1 MGRKVWCK
9 KIVNILL
16 VDFSNVMKSYFS
28 SGRCL
33 LSIAKKVVDH
43 GRPEE
48 TGKDLE
54 KRNDRPD
61 HLFNE
66 STAVFLKINR

>member
-1 MGRKVWCK
+1 
-9 KIVNILL
+9 
-16 VDFSNVMKSYFS
+16 MKSYFS

-43 GRPEE
+43 GPEE

-61 HLFNE
+61 CLFNE